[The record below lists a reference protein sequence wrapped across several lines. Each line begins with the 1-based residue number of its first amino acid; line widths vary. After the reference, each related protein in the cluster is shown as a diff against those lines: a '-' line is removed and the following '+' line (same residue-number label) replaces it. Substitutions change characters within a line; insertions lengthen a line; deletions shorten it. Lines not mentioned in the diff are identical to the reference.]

1 MTPYFL
7 IGAERIKKVF
17 WLLDVNYEVKDHEP
31 QLWMWGIDEDG
42 ECLLIIDKNFLAY
55 CYVVLEESENPQ
67 EVMDR
72 IMLQKADFPSLVKLE
87 PVE

>member
-1 MTPYFL
+1 
-7 IGAERIKKVF
+7 
-17 WLLDVNYEVKDHEP
+17 
-31 QLWMWGIDEDG
+31 MWGIDEDG

-87 PVE
+87 PVKRIFFGRPIKAIKVIFQNPDIVPKYAKF